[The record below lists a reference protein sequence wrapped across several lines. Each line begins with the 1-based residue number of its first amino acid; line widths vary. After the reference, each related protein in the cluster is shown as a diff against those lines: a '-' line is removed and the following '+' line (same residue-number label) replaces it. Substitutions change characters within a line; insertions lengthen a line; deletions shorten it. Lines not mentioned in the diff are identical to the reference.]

1 MALHNKVLSNNT
13 EFNSILNSLVVPLRF
28 SFMALVTARKAT
40 IFSEDLLT
48 LMKYVLNYKYEDNG
62 KLVC

>member
-1 MALHNKVLSNNT
+1 
-13 EFNSILNSLVVPLRF
+13 
-28 SFMALVTARKAT
+28 MALVTARKAT

-48 LMKYVLNYKYEDNG
+48 LMKHVLNIKHEDNG